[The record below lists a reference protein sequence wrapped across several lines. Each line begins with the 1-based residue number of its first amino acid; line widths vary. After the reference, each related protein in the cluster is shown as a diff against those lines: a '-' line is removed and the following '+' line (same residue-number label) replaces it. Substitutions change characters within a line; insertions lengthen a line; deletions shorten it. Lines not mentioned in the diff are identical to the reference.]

1 MITSGTKEIVR
12 PKRYIDSIKA
22 DKGIVTIN
30 IAIGTV
36 FEGEDAKYQ
45 ILAIA
50 TDKP

>member
-1 MITSGTKEIVR
+1 MCNAHL
-12 PKRYIDSIKA
+12 YIESIKV
-22 DKGIVTIN
+22 DKGIVTIS

-45 ILAIA
+45 ILVIA